1 MRSVPVEALLF
12 MLNTIALTVMVV
24 TGLRDERRQPGT
36 PQRSVFRTFDD
47 GDLRPGDQAEQAR
60 QERLA
65 RGRAP

>member
-1 MRSVPVEALLF
+1 MRSVAVEALLF
-12 MLNTIALTVMVV
+12 MLNTVALAVMIVM
-24 TGLRDERRQPGT
+24 GLRDERRQPGM
-36 PQRSVFRTFDD
+36 PQRSVFSTFDD